1 MKTWMKVLFVT
12 ALFGVPAFLLGPVI
26 WPPAAGG
33 PEPSAGQLPFFVVL
47 SAIEA
52 LAFGLG
58 ISFLAFGLPLVRK
71 ATGGSRLRAWA
82 MYLSIGWLLVSWW
95 PHDNLHFHTGMDL
108 QGLLYIEYGLHMTLI
123 LSGLVLAY
131 SFLSL
136 VRGGSAGASRTI
148 RGA

>member
-26 WPPAAGG
+26 WPPAVGG

-47 SAIEA
+47 FAIEA

-71 ATGGSRLRAWA
+71 AAGGSRLRAWA

-95 PHDNLHFHTGMDL
+95 PHDNLHIHTEDL
-108 QGLLYIEYGLHMTLI
+108 QGLLYIEYGFHMTLI

-136 VRGGSAGASRTI
+136 LRGGSAGASRTI
-148 RGA
+148 REA

>member
-12 ALFGVPAFLLGPVI
+12 ALFGIPAFPLGPVI

-33 PEPSAGQLPFFVVL
+33 PEPSAGQMPFFVVL
-47 SAIEA
+47 FAIEA

-58 ISFLAFGLPLVRK
+58 ISFLAFGQPLVRK
-71 ATGGSRLRAWA
+71 ATGRSGLRAWA

-95 PHDNLHFHTGMDL
+95 PHDNLQIHTGTDL
-108 QGLLYIEYGLHMTLI
+108 QGLLYIEYGFHMTLI

-136 VRGGSAGASRTI
+136 LRGGSAGASRTI
-148 RGA
+148 LGA

>member
-1 MKTWMKVLFVT
+1 MKTWMKVLVVT
-12 ALFGVPAFLLGPVI
+12 TLFGVPAFLLGPVI

-47 SAIEA
+47 FAIEA

-71 ATGGSRLRAWA
+71 AASGSMLRAWA
-82 MYLSIGWLLVSWW
+82 MY
-95 PHDNLHFHTGMDL
+95 
-108 QGLLYIEYGLHMTLI
+108 

-136 VRGGSAGASRTI
+136 LRGGSAGVSSTI
-148 RGA
+148 RAA

>member
-33 PEPSAGQLPFFVVL
+33 PEPSAGQLPFFIVL
-47 SAIEA
+47 FAIEA

-58 ISFLAFGLPLVRK
+58 ISFLAFGLPLVHK
-71 ATGGSRLRAWA
+71 AASGSRLRAWA

-95 PHDNLHFHTGMDL
+95 PHDNLHIHTGSL
-108 QGLLYIEYGLHMTLI
+108 QGLLYIEYGFHMTLM
-123 LSGLVLAY
+123 LSGLVLAH

-136 VRGGSAGASRTI
+136 IRGGSAGASRTI
-148 RGA
+148 LGA

>member
-1 MKTWMKVLFVT
+1 MKTWMKALFVT

-33 PEPSAGQLPFFVVL
+33 PEPSGGQLPFFVIL
-47 SAIEA
+47 FSIEA

-95 PHDNLHFHTGMDL
+95 PHDNLHVHTQTL
-108 QGLLYIEYGLHMTLI
+108 QGLLYIEYGFHMTLI

-131 SFLSL
+131 CFLSL
-136 VRGGSAGASRTI
+136 LRGGGAGASRTI
-148 RGA
+148 REA